1 MFGNAF
7 CIFQK
12 VKRDSE
18 RKKEK
23 KKADAGRKSGLKENQ
38 RHSGTESVEYLT
50 LFFYLLVGKEQKYLI
65 NIKEKGE

>member
-23 KKADAGRKSGLKENQ
+23 KKADAGR
-38 RHSGTESVEYLT
+38 
-50 LFFYLLVGKEQKYLI
+50 
-65 NIKEKGE
+65 IK